1 MMFFIILLNFD
12 VLNVWVKI
20 KERFFLKKYFFFFR
34 IFLYDYSGNFNKIN
48 GKKEISLICVCMEK
62 LENV

>member
-1 MMFFIILLNFD
+1 MYGLKLKKD
-12 VLNVWVKI
+12 
-20 KERFFLKKYFFFFR
+20 FFLKKYFFFFR